1 MDITVETQPDCTA
14 TLKATV
20 SAADTASRRKAIVAT
35 YASRV
40 KLPGFRPG
48 KAPAST
54 VEKRFNKEITA
65 ELSDSLFQ
73 DICSEALEKNPK
85 LKVLDFGKP
94 VESYEQDGA
103 FTVTSSLTIVPDF
116 TLPEYKGI
124 EVTVPSEEV
133 TEDDIEKAISDLA
146 NRLAEYN
153 TVEKAAAEGDVTI
166 IDFTTTLDGKP
177 VAEALGKPAGFLE
190 GREGQWMKVEEDGF
204 IPGFSKGL
212 EGTKAGDTK
221 DIPVTL
227 SDSFPFTELRNK
239 EVVFHVTIKEVKEQV
254 VPAIDEAFAERLM
267 PGKSLEEV
275 KVMLKE
281 DLIKRKKNEIDNI
294 KADQITEK
302 LADALDFEL
311 PAALIERESYGIT
324 QQKMQELMYS
334 GQVTTPEDMESRME
348 SVREEAT
355 KDAKRNLKVYFML
368 QEIAREEKIDVTDQE
383 LTAEIFQQ
391 AQRSKQ
397 NPKTY
402 IRQLR
407 REGRIHGIRMSL
419 LTAKVLDSL
428 VKNATVKVS
437 EDK

>member
-54 VEKRFNKEITA
+54 IEKRFSKEITS
-65 ELSDSLFQ
+65 ELSGTLFEEV
-73 DICSEALEKNPK
+73 CSEALEKNPD

-94 VESYEQDGA
+94 EESFDADGA
-103 FTVTSSLTIVPDF
+103 FNVTSTLTIVPNF

-133 TEDDIEKAISDLA
+133 TEADLDKSLSDLA
-146 NRLAEYN
+146 ARLAEYN
-153 TVEKAAAEGDVTI
+153 TVDKAAAEGDVTI

-190 GREGQWMKVEEDGF
+190 GREDQWMKVEEDGF
-204 IPGFSKGL
+204 IPGFAKGL
-212 EGTKAGDTK
+212 EGTKAGETK

-227 SDSFPFTELRNK
+227 SDSFPFAELRNK
-239 EVVFHVTIKEVKEQV
+239 EVVFHVTVKEIKEQV
-254 VPAIDEAFAERLM
+254 IPAIDEAFAARLM
-267 PGKSLEEV
+267 PDKSLEEI

-281 DLIKRKKNEIDNI
+281 DLAKRKKNEIDNI

-311 PAALIERESYGIT
+311 PAALIDREAYGIT

-334 GQVTTPEDMESRME
+334 GQVTSPEDMESRME
-348 SVREEAT
+348 SVREEAS
-355 KDAKRNLKVYFML
+355 KEAKRNLKVYFML
-368 QEIAREEKIDVTDQE
+368 QEIAREEKISVSDQE
-383 LTAEIFQQ
+383 LTAEVFQQ
-391 AQRSKQ
+391 AQHAKQ
-397 NPKTY
+397 NPKTF
-402 IRQLR
+402 IRQLQ

-428 VKNATVKVS
+428 VKNATIKVS

>member
-1 MDITVETQPDCTA
+1 
-14 TLKATV
+14 
-20 SAADTASRRKAIVAT
+20 
-35 YASRV
+35 
-40 KLPGFRPG
+40 
-48 KAPAST
+48 
-54 VEKRFNKEITA
+54 
-65 ELSDSLFQ
+65 
-73 DICSEALEKNPK
+73 
-85 LKVLDFGKP
+85 
-94 VESYEQDGA
+94 
-103 FTVTSSLTIVPDF
+103 
-116 TLPEYKGI
+116 
-124 EVTVPSEEV
+124 
-133 TEDDIEKAISDLA
+133 
-146 NRLAEYN
+146 
-153 TVEKAAAEGDVTI
+153 
-166 IDFTTTLDGKP
+166 
-177 VAEALGKPAGFLE
+177 
-190 GREGQWMKVEEDGF
+190 MKVEEDGF

>member
-20 SAADTASRRKAIVAT
+20 SAADTASRRQAIVAT
-35 YASRV
+35 YANRV

-65 ELSDSLFQ
+65 ELTDSLYQ
-73 DICSEALEKNPK
+73 EVCSEALEKNTD

-94 VESYEQDGA
+94 EESYDKDGA
-103 FTVTSSLTIVPDF
+103 FSVTTTLTIVPNF

-124 EVTVPSEEV
+124 EVTVPSDDV
-133 TEDDIEKAISDLA
+133 TDADVDKAISDLA
-146 NRLAEYN
+146 LRVAEYN
-153 TVEKAAAEGDVTI
+153 TVDKAAAPDNAVI

-190 GREGQWMKVEEDGF
+190 GREDQWMKVEEDGF
-204 IPGFSKGL
+204 IPGFAKGL

-227 SDSFPFTELRNK
+227 PDTFPFSDLRGK
-239 EVVFHVTIKEVKEQV
+239 EVVFHVTVKEVKEQAI
-254 VPAIDEAFAERLM
+254 PAIDEAFAERLM
-267 PGKSLEEV
+267 PGKTLDEI
-275 KVMLKE
+275 KVMIRE
-281 DLIKRKKNEIDNI
+281 DLVKRKKTEIDNL

-302 LADALDFEL
+302 LADTLDFDL
-311 PAALIERESYGIT
+311 PVALIEREAYGIT

-348 SVREEAT
+348 SVREEAS
-355 KDAKRNLKVYFML
+355 KEAKRNLKVYFML
-368 QEIAREEKIDVTDQE
+368 QEIAREEKISVTDQE
-383 LTAEIFQQ
+383 LTAEVFQQ
-391 AQRSKQ
+391 AQRAKQ
-397 NPKTY
+397 NPKTF
-402 IRQLR
+402 IRQLQ